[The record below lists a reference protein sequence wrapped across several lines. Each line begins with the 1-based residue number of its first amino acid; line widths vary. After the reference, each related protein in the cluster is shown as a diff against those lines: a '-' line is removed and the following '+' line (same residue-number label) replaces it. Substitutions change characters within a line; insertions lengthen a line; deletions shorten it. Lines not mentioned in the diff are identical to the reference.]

1 MLAITD
7 ADPVETGEWIDS
19 LRAVVHHQGRERASF
34 LLDRLSREAQAPTH
48 HAASWYAGS
57 VN

>member
-19 LRAVVHHQGRERASF
+19 LRAVVHQAESGRRF
-34 LLDRLSREAQAPTH
+34 CLSD
-48 HAASWYAGS
+48 
-57 VN
+57 